1 MDWGKFS
8 QAVHLSWTARGVS
21 GNVPN
26 LSTFLWDLG
35 SRGPVVGFDRAVG
48 LRVER
53 KKSLIIAVGGKM
65 EVYLIRALLLYLI
78 AAHSPFFTILKI
90 GYISLQYLFNIS
102 FPAHSLPLFYRHT
115 PD

>member
-1 MDWGKFS
+1 MYPIS
-8 QAVHLSWTARGVS
+8 
-21 GNVPN
+21 
-26 LSTFLWDLG
+26 FLWDLG

-53 KKSLIIAVGGKM
+53 KTSLIIAVGGKM
-65 EVYLIRALLLYLI
+65 EVYLIRALLLYSI
-78 AAHSPFFTILKI
+78 ASHSPLFNIPKI
-90 GYISLQYLFNIS
+90 GYISMYHLFNIS